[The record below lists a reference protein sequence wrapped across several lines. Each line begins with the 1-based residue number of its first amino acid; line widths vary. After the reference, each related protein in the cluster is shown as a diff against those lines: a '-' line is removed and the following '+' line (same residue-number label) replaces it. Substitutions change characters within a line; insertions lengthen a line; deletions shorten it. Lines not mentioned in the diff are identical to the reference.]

1 MKTSISN
8 GMTADA
14 LSALAG
20 EGFSRRNFFRATG
33 ALIVS
38 FSMSP
43 EQKAEAQTGTPGVP
57 TRPVLLTAV
66 DSWIA
71 IAADESVTAYAG
83 KCDFGQGFRTVQHQ
97 LVAEEL
103 GVPLARVKMVICDT
117 AVCPDQGV
125 SSGSQGHTTQFGA
138 GALRTALATARQALL
153 GMAAQQ
159 LNVPVAQLMVEDGVV
174 SLKTDRTT
182 GISYGKLIGGKKISL
197 SLDARA
203 VVKDPSTYKILG
215 TSVPRYDIPTKATGE
230 FEYVHNVRVPAM
242 VHGKVV
248 RPPTVGAKLVSV
260 DENSVKGMPGNVR
273 VLVRRDF
280 VGVIADTQWEAIKAA
295 ERLVVKWSAGDKLP
309 DQATLYSVMRKMASR
324 DVYTVL
330 ASDVDAKLTAAARRF
345 QATYFHPFQM
355 HGSLGTS
362 CAVADVKGTGAGTT
376 ATVWSASQ
384 GIYPQRDSLAL
395 ILGTAKENIRCVFV
409 EGSGCYGLN
418 GVDSVAYD
426 AAVMSQLSGRAV
438 RLQYSRRDEMTGAES
453 FGPAYTIDLR
463 AGVDDQGQMTAW
475 DYESWTFTKGG
486 RPNATTP
493 GNVYSGGLLG
503 YAAPAVVPTA
513 AAPPTVFNNNGN
525 VASAYGTG
533 CVGNSCGGTGNV
545 SGERVLTHTVPSPFY
560 TGPLRSPNRLPNTF
574 ANESFVDEVAAGLGQ
589 DPVSYRLRHLTDP
602 RLVDVLNGAARGAK
616 WETRPSPKPG
626 NAKTGVV
633 SGRGIAIVLYE
644 GYNGYGGLVAEV
656 EVDQD
661 SGEVVVKRLVMSNDS
676 GPISNPDGLRAQME
690 GGALQGMSRALYEE
704 VKWNA
709 ESITSVDWRRF
720 PVFKFGT
727 FMPVVETVLID
738 RPDKPHMGAGETI
751 ITVVAAALANAIF
764 DATGARV
771 REVPFT
777 PDRVLAALQARA

>member
-1 MKTSISN
+1 MKTPMRN

-33 ALIVS
+33 ALLVS

-43 EQKAEAQTGTPGVP
+43 EQAEAQTTPGFP
-57 TRPVLLTAV
+57 TRTIALTAV

-103 GVPLARVKMVICDT
+103 GVALARVKMVICDT
-117 AVCPDQGV
+117 AFSPDQGV
-125 SSGSQGHTTQFGA
+125 SSGSQGHPTQFGA
-138 GALRTALATARQALL
+138 GALRTALATAREALFA
-153 GMAAQQ
+153 MAAQQ

-174 SLKTDRTT
+174 SLKADRTK
-182 GISYGKLIGGKKISL
+182 GVSYGTLIGGKRINL

-203 VVKDPSTYKILG
+203 IVKDPSTYKILG
-215 TSVPRYDIPTKATGE
+215 TPVPRYDIPTKATGE

-248 RPPTVGAKLVSV
+248 RPTAVGARLVSV
-260 DENSVKGMPGNVR
+260 DENSVKGLPGNVR
-273 VLVRRDF
+273 VIVRKDF
-280 VGVIADTQWEAIKAA
+280 VGVIADSQWEAMQAA
-295 ERLVVKWSAGDKLP
+295 EKLVVKWSAGDKLP
-309 DQATLYSVMRKMASR
+309 DQATLYSAMRKMASR
-324 DVYTVL
+324 DSYTVQ
-330 ASDVDAKLTAAARRF
+330 ANDVDAKLAAAARRF

-362 CAVADVKGTGAGTT
+362 CAVADVRGTGASTT

-395 ILGTAKENIRCVFV
+395 ILGTAKENIRCIFV

-426 AAVMSQLSGRAV
+426 AAVLSQLSGRAV
-438 RLQYSRRDEMTGAES
+438 RLQYSRRDEMTAAES

-475 DYESWTFTKGG
+475 DYESWTFSKGN

-503 YAAPAVVPTA
+503 FAAPAIVPA
-513 AAPPTVFNNNGN
+513 AATPPTTYSNNGN
-525 VASAYGTG
+525 IASSYGSG

-545 SGERVLTHTVPSPFY
+545 AGERILTHTIPSPFF
-560 TGPLRSPNRLPNTF
+560 TGPLRSPNRLQNTF
-574 ANESFVDEVAAGLGQ
+574 ANESFIDEVAAGLGQ
-589 DPVSYRLRHLTDP
+589 DPVAYRLRHLTDP
-602 RLVDVLNGAARGAK
+602 RLIDVLNGAARAAT
-616 WETRPSPKPG
+616 WESRPSPKPG

-633 SGRGIAIVLYE
+633 SGRGVAIVFYE
-644 GYNGYGGLVAEV
+644 GNNGYGGLVAEV
-656 EVDQD
+656 EVDQE
-661 SGEVVVKRLVMSNDS
+661 SGEVKVTRLVASNDS

-727 FMPVVETVLID
+727 FLPVVETVLID

-777 PDRVLAALQARA
+777 PARVIAALQERG